1 MDQLGFLH
9 LNQRNVPKVAK
20 VSVTLRRQQQKR
32 FAVVVI
38 QRRVVQCGPR
48 VFANVFPMS
57 LERRN
62 RKCHQLAAHCTAH
75 KGIHFKCKSTADLL
89 SKIEYILAMHANSE

>member
-1 MDQLGFLH
+1 MRVVCLHSVLLFVPGEDFFDFKLSQSDGMDQLGFLH

-57 LERRN
+57 LEQRN
-62 RKCHQLAAHCTAH
+62 RKCH
-75 KGIHFKCKSTADLL
+75 
-89 SKIEYILAMHANSE
+89 Y